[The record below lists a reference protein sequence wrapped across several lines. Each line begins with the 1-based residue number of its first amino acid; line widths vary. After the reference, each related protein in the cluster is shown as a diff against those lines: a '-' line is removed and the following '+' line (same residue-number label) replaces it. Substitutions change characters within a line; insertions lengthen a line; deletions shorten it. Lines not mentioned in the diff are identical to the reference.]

1 MEIQGLVR
9 DGVVVPEAGSHLPEG
24 ATVTIVCDT
33 ELVLHTAPKK
43 RHVKFPLV
51 HSETPGT
58 LNLTNQRIGEILD
71 QEDASP
77 RY

>member
-9 DGVVVPEAGSHLPEG
+9 NGVVVPDASTQLPEG
-24 ATVTIVCDT
+24 AIVTIVCDT
-33 ELVLHTAPKK
+33 ELVMHTAAKTRRIKLP
-43 RHVKFPLV
+43 FV
-51 HSETPGT
+51 HSDTPGS
-58 LNLTNQRIGEILD
+58 LDLTNERIGEILD